1 MHMEQLDAQDATL
14 EDMDRKS
21 RGAQAQAD
29 QALNSLKEVLPS
41 LCLYS
46 PDALCCNL
54 VLDADS
60 QAELLKPVCVKF

>member
-29 QALNSLKEVLPS
+29 QALNNLKEVLPS
-41 LCLYS
+41 LCLRS
-46 PDALCCNL
+46 PEA
-54 VLDADS
+54 
-60 QAELLKPVCVKF
+60 